1 MIFWKILFG
10 DESLVEWGH
19 EKNICDEK
27 IFLFFI

>member
-10 DESLVEWGH
+10 DESMIECGL
-19 EKNICDEK
+19 EKNIFDRK

>member
-10 DESLVEWGH
+10 DESMIEWGS
-19 EKNICDEK
+19 EKNIFDEK